1 MTNPILSVGVLLAIA
16 TVPAWSE
23 PPALNERAPDF
34 SLSSLEGGTIK
45 LSEEYA
51 KNPVVLILLRGF
63 PGYQCPMCNKQ
74 VHDLIK
80 AAPEFASLGV
90 TVLMVY
96 PGGPADLAARAKEFT
111 ADKNLPANFRL
122 LLDPGYEFT
131 NRYGLRWDAPNET
144 AYPATFLIDKQ
155 GLIFFQKISKTHG
168 GRTTAAEIAG
178 ILKNRPGR

>member
-1 MTNPILSVGVLLAIA
+1 MLSVGALLAMA

-23 PPALNERAPDF
+23 SPALNEKAPDF
-34 SLSSLEGGTIK
+34 SLSSLQGGTIR

-51 KNPVVLILLRGF
+51 KSPVVLIVLRGF
-63 PGYQCPMCNKQ
+63 PGYQCPVCNKQ
-74 VHDLIK
+74 VHNLIK

-96 PGGPADLAARAKEFT
+96 PGAPADLAVRAKEFT

-122 LLDPGYEFT
+122 LLDPGYEFS

-168 GRTTAAEIAG
+168 GRTTAAEITS
-178 ILKNRPGR
+178 ILKNRTL

>member
-1 MTNPILSVGVLLAIA
+1 MTNRMLGVGVLLALTTA
-16 TVPAWSE
+16 QGWSE
-23 PPALNERAPDF
+23 SPALKEKAPEF
-34 SLSSLEGGTIK
+34 SLTSLEGGTIK

-51 KNPVVLILLRGF
+51 KSPVVLILLRGF
-63 PGYQCPMCNKQ
+63 PGYQCPVCNKQ

-90 TVLMVY
+90 SVLMVY
-96 PGGPADLAARAKEFT
+96 PGGPADLAARAKDFT

-155 GLIFFQKISKTHG
+155 GSIFFRKISKTHG
-168 GRTTAAEIAG
+168 GRTTAAEIIAV
-178 ILKNRPGR
+178 LNNRVGR